1 MEAYEFDTAVQDKL
15 DKHEKKVEAVQADII
30 KYSIEKQ
37 QPLFDERDQII
48 SSVDQFWY
56 KALMNSQGL
65 AVFIDDEDREVLS
78 SLKAIRVDRDT
89 ADPRSVTIHFD
100 FNDNEFFSDKTLSK
114 QFVPAKDAEPLG
126 SDDYD
131 FAETSETT
139 KTTIN
144 WKSDEK
150 NLIKKNPSKINA
162 EQLNGDAEDDEASLL
177 SPGSF
182 FANFFEATSEPVS
195 HIGDRL
201 INDLYPRALEYY
213 TGDAIDIDD
222 LYDDEDE
229 EFDDEYD
236 EEDDDDDDKEIDLE
250 DEDDQPPAKKT
261 KN

>member
-1 MEAYEFDTAVQDKL
+1 MEAYEFDPAVQDKL

-37 QPLFDERDQII
+37 QPLFDERDEII
-48 SSVDQFWY
+48 NSVEKFWP
-56 KALMNSQGL
+56 KTLMNSQGL
-65 AVFIDDEDREVLS
+65 AVFIDDEDREALN
-78 SLKAIRVDRDT
+78 SLKAIRVDRDSK
-89 ADPRSVTIHFD
+89 DPRSVTIHFD
-100 FNDNEFFSDKTLSK
+100 FNDNEYFSDKTLSK
-114 QFVPAKDAEPLG
+114 KFVPAKDAEPLG

-139 KTTIN
+139 KTTIH

-150 NLIKKNPSKINA
+150 NLSKKNPSKINI
-162 EQLNGDAEDDEASLL
+162 ENGNEADDEASILA
-177 SPGSF
+177 PGSF
-182 FANFFEATSEPVS
+182 FSTFFEATTEPVA

-222 LYDDEDE
+222 MFDDDDEFDE
-229 EFDDEYD
+229 EFD

-250 DEDDQPPAKKT
+250 EEDDQPPAKKN
-261 KN
+261 KK

>member
-1 MEAYEFDTAVQDKL
+1 MESYEFDPAVQDKL
-15 DKHEKKVEAVQADII
+15 DKHESKVVAVQADII

-37 QPLFDERDQII
+37 QPLFDERDEII
-48 SSVDQFWY
+48 KSVEQFWY
-56 KALMNSQGL
+56 KTLMNSQGL
-65 AVFIDDEDREVLS
+65 AVFIDDEDREALT
-78 SLKAIRVDRDT
+78 SLKAIRVDRDSK
-89 ADPRSVTIHFD
+89 DPREVTIHFD

-114 QFVPAKDAEPLG
+114 KFVPAADAEPLG

-150 NLIKKNPSKINA
+150 NLSKKNPSNINA
-162 EQLNGDAEDDEASLL
+162 ENGNDEDDEAALL
-177 SPGSF
+177 TPGSF
-182 FANFFEATSEPVS
+182 FSTFFEATSEPVA

-222 LYDDEDE
+222 LYDDEDDEDDFDE
-229 EFDDEYD
+229 EFD

-250 DEDDQPPAKKT
+250 EEDDQPPAKKN
-261 KN
+261 KK